1 MRKNLVPIV
10 LLLISF
16 FSFCSEGSRQ
26 KAALPLSDTAK
37 YYPCA
42 DFIREQIRFVDLRNF
57 NIYRTITIDTK
68 KDSSGITKEV
78 FLGLAN
84 GVLMVLENWNRQK
97 HLYKETVFQDLSTN
111 SYTINYTAIDP
122 DAKLQRIDILLNDE
136 TNTIKRMFLRENWKL
151 NDTTYSNQFSW
162 LADQGFQIV
171 SAKNS
176 GEFSH
181 SQTIAI
187 DWNKPSDKE

>member
-1 MRKNLVPIV
+1 MLRNLVPFV
-10 LLLISF
+10 LLLIGF

-42 DFIREQIRFVDLRNF
+42 SFIREQIRYVDLRNLD
-57 NIYRTITIDTK
+57 IRQTISVDSK
-68 KDSSGITKEV
+68 KDSSVMSKEA
-78 FLGLAN
+78 FIRLAN
-84 GVLMVLENWNRQK
+84 GVLTVLESWNKQK

-111 SYTINYTAIDP
+111 SYTINYTATNP

-136 TNTIKRMFLRENWKL
+136 TNTIKRMFLRENWTL
-151 NDTTYSNQFSW
+151 NDTVYTNQFSW
-162 LADQGFQIV
+162 LADQGFQVV

-176 GEFSH
+176 KAFSH
-181 SQTIAI
+181 SQTIAV
-187 DWNKPSDKE
+187 DWHKPSEK